1 MSRATSLVIF
11 VVLSISFAFG
21 SFSAAQPRGDTPIA
35 ELNGEMIQ
43 QDEIDK
49 GIAVQLGK
57 LQEQIYTLRRQR
69 IEPVIR
75 ERLLAQEAARRG
87 VSVPKLIDAEV
98 TSKVSLISEEEV
110 EKAFQATRGRQ
121 KGDVD
126 ETAARDQIRTQLQS
140 QKIAAQREEFIQS
153 LRKAAKVVIR
163 LEPPPVA
170 RVNVSTDGAPVR
182 GAVAAPVTIV
192 EFSDFHCPFC
202 KRVLPTLKQVEE
214 KYGEKVKLVFRNYP
228 LDQLHPGAR
237 RAHEAAGC
245 AHEQGKFWA
254 YHDIL
259 FEKPPSSSDDH
270 LKAYAE
276 SVGLDVARFDACLKS
291 GTRKTVVQTDVEDG
305 GRLGINGTPSFFING
320 QLLSGAAPLETFVR
334 LIDAE
339 LERTQ

>member
-1 MSRATSLVIF
+1 VIF
-11 VVLSISFAFG
+11 GFG
-21 SFSAAQPRGDTPIA
+21 GASAAQPAADTPVA
-35 ELNGEMIQ
+35 QLNGDSIH
-43 QDEIDK
+43 QDEIDN

-57 LQEQIYTLRRQR
+57 LQEQIYNLRRQR
-69 IEPVIR
+69 LESVIR
-75 ERLLAQEAARRG
+75 DRLLAQEAGRRG
-87 VSVPKLIDAEV
+87 VSVPKLMDIEV
-98 TSKVSLISEEEV
+98 TSKVSVVSEEEV
-110 EKAFQATRGRQ
+110 ERAFRTTRGRQ
-121 KGDVD
+121 KGDID
-126 ETAARDQIRTQLQS
+126 DTAARDQIRTQLQS
-140 QKIAAQREEFIQS
+140 QKIAAQREAFIQS

-163 LEPPPVA
+163 LEPPPVV

-214 KYGEKVKLVFRNYP
+214 KYGDKVKLVFRNFP

-254 YHDIL
+254 YHDVL
-259 FEKPPSSSDDH
+259 FEKSPNSSDGQ

-276 SVGLDVARFDACLKS
+276 SVGLDVAKFDACLKG
-291 GTRKTVVQTDVEDG
+291 GTRKTVVQSDVEDA
-305 GRLGINGTPSFFING
+305 GRLGINGTPTFFING
-320 QLLSGAAPLETFVR
+320 QLVSGAVPIETFVR